1 MLGIPLMIFPKP
13 NAGGWNKNALG
24 GKKIEK
30 LIRGGGT
37 PLLGTREYFHD
48 CTG

>member
-24 GKKIEK
+24 GKKSK
-30 LIRGGGT
+30 N
-37 PLLGTREYFHD
+37 
-48 CTG
+48 